1 MVPPLLPANM
11 SSSVSALR
19 AAFEA
24 AQYAE
29 RTAAERY
36 ASERK
41 DCDYSFANF
50 VSEEK
55 AALLLASGARLD
67 EARRREAA
75 AAKAAESA
83 FAEFHANND
92 PEKMLLKKEAADLA
106 WWLRCGAKVDVDD
119 ASAEFDELKLEAAY
133 RSQIYM
139 ADREKVNAAW
149 EDWQAKKEASSQ
161 AAAAAEVAAAEAA
174 AAEAAAEF
182 EAERVKAYWEARR
195 EADKQAAKLAERARQ
210 QLPGSC
216 GDIWPRL
223 QRNFNKLT
231 QVVPDGAYICVESK
245 KDKWEGVFRHGGGMY
260 SGPFFEVQGKK
271 YFSPTALCQ
280 AHSERITDNH
290 PRVTK
295 PGNGWVHINLAPKP
309 GHKWGPTLALAYD
322 SHAW

>member
-1 MVPPLLPANM
+1 M

-29 RTAAERY
+29 RTAAFSY

-67 EARRREAA
+67 EMRRLEMAD
-75 AAKAAESA
+75 AKAAESA
-83 FAEFHANND
+83 LAEFHANTD
-92 PEKMLLKKEAADLA
+92 PEKMLLKKEAADKA
-106 WWLRCGAKVDVDD
+106 WWLRCNAQVDVSD
-119 ASAEFDELKLEAAY
+119 ASARFDELKLEASY

-161 AAAAAEVAAAEAA
+161 AAAALLAGEAAAKDAEAAEAA
-174 AAEAAAEF
+174 
-182 EAERVKAYWEARR
+182 EAERVKAYWAARR
-195 EADKQAAKLAERARQ
+195 EADKEAAKLAERARRQ
-210 QLPGSC
+210 QLPGGAS
-216 GDIWPRL
+216 DIWPRL
-223 QRNFNKLT
+223 QRNFSKLP

-245 KDKWEGVFRHGGGMY
+245 KDKWEGVFRHGGQMY

-280 AHSERITDNH
+280 AHSERITENH

-309 GHKWGPTLALAYD
+309 GQKFGPTIGIAYD
-322 SHAW
+322 SHEW

>member
-1 MVPPLLPANM
+1 
-11 SSSVSALR
+11 
-19 AAFEA
+19 
-24 AQYAE
+24 
-29 RTAAERY
+29 
-36 ASERK
+36 
-41 DCDYSFANF
+41 
-50 VSEEK
+50 
-55 AALLLASGARLD
+55 
-67 EARRREAA
+67 
-75 AAKAAESA
+75 
-83 FAEFHANND
+83 
-92 PEKMLLKKEAADLA
+92 
-106 WWLRCGAKVDVDD
+106 
-119 ASAEFDELKLEAAY
+119 
-133 RSQIYM
+133 M
-139 ADREKVNAAW
+139 ADREKVNVAW

-161 AAAAAEVAAAEAA
+161 AALLLGAEGVAVAFEAEAAEAA
-174 AAEAAAEF
+174 
-182 EAERVKAYWEARR
+182 EAERVKAYWAARR
-195 EADKQAAKLAERARQ
+195 EADKEAAKLAERARQ

-245 KDKWEGVFRHGGGMY
+245 KDKWEGVFRHGGDKY

-309 GHKWGPTLALAYD
+309 GYKTGHTIATAYD